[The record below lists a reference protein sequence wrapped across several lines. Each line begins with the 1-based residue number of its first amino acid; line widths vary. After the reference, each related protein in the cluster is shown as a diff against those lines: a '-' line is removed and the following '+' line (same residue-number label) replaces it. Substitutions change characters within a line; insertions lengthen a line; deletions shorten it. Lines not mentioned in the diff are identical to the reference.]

1 MLVEKKTLC
10 GPPLL
15 RSTGSSAVSPGHWPF
30 CARASISVPGAPASS
45 LLTGSHVFV
54 SNSGVEICAPVC
66 VATAL
71 LCTIQP
77 ADPRFTTS
85 LAPVSDGAAAL
96 ASAAANGAAPPA
108 GDDAAA
114 SGAAWT
120 PDASQTR
127 LAETTATA
135 QRADWRRMVRLIA
148 GISCSAADGRE
159 RRAPPLD
166 LLVRILSKQICQ
178 DRTFG
183 PGRRRT
189 SARSAQPEPDGE
201 QPGRGERS
209 GGPHVIPRGPL
220 AEETGPPAGGAG
232 AVRAEC
238 HQRVVERDVGSH
250 RHDDRA
256 HKVE

>member
-15 RSTGSSAVSPGHWPF
+15 WSTGSSAVSPGHLPF

-54 SNSGVEICAPVC
+54 SNRGVEICAPVS

-71 LCTIQP
+71 LCTFQP
-77 ADPRFTTS
+77 SDPRFATS
-85 LAPVSDGAAAL
+85 LAPVPDD
-96 ASAAANGAAPPA
+96 AAPPLPTAARVAAPRA

-114 SGAAWT
+114 SGAACT

-183 PGRRRT
+183 LGRRRT
-189 SARSAQPEPDGE
+189 SGQGAVALPPSAGALPPGAVALSPAQPSRSATV
-201 QPGRGERS
+201 S
-209 GGPHVIPRGPL
+209 S
-220 AEETGPPAGGAG
+220 PAA
-232 AVRAEC
+232 ASDEAART
-238 HQRVVERDVGSH
+238 
-250 RHDDRA
+250 
-256 HKVE
+256 